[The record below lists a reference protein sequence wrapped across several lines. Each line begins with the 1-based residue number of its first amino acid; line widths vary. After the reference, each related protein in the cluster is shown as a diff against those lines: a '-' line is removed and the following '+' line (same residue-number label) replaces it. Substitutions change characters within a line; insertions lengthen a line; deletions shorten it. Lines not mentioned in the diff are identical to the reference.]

1 MDQANNDS
9 KKTHCFSQATVNAMW
24 AARLAPM
31 RVQAVHK
38 ASTFQE
44 EMVVAT
50 IADSKHQVNVEVQH
64 FTCRERLNVAHLN
77 SAAHALARRH
87 VVLRSLFCWNDHA
100 TKQHPGRILML
111 VLGTDYPEANIKL
124 VSEGPT
130 QDMNT
135 ENPPIDFHVL
145 GLSDAAEIRQWHGE
159 MPWRLTIDSLPGQK
173 NSRLSLCYHTAILDE
188 SSACRMLRY
197 LWDELQAPGSTVVS
211 DFIAAHKG
219 LAFRRSHDMQ
229 RRVQEK
235 LAGAPPLLT
244 VFGSTKPLYREGYGV
259 TIDKMAMLNPRADR
273 LLRARQA
280 LYMALCTLAR
290 TQEATFLE
298 LIPLRELL
306 PSNHREVLGPILVP
320 QIRWIQH
327 DSRTLLS
334 RIAESLSSGC
344 DIHHAFSP
352 GELCSFS
359 PNTAY
364 RPSVSLICH
373 IESCASTGVEAWTW
387 DGKDSWSDV
396 PLVIELIPCG
406 GDLYLV
412 RISYHRDLFTDNA
425 IAAFRHFFCASLEWQ
440 QHGHDTWK
448 DITLESAVH
457 DLLSSRPDA
466 AVHLENQKK
475 IQTNSEHVGESPGT
489 IMFSNTSPITTEK
502 CTGHTCSSLSNVR
515 AEGGACAH
523 HLLERSASRFPEK
536 IALQYEIS
544 DYLTYK
550 DLNDRC
556 DLVAVSLTCWIERIQ
571 RTSPGEDLIIPISFD
586 KGFELVIAM
595 FSVLKA
601 GAAFVHI
608 DASLPASR
616 IAGIIRKAGA
626 PFILYDG
633 KADTHKLNEVARR
646 EGRAI
651 VALNDLVR
659 MQNKRPLPSNR
670 KKQPASSLAYIQVTS
685 GTTGEPKC
693 IMIEHCNLVAFM
705 EADEPEFLGG
715 WTTSKLQ
722 LSNRTFDIAMADIF
736 GTLGRGGRLVFGPD
750 AELLSSLARW
760 LEMTSVTDLNTSPL
774 VADLLKDHVP
784 AYLSVLMVGG
794 EPFHPSL
801 IKGIPKECRLYN
813 NYGPS
818 ETTFVAT
825 TYTVSEEDENKSNV
839 PIGRSFGSCSV
850 HILAPEST
858 ERVKSGD
865 IGEICISGSQV
876 SRGYLGQPELTGKSF
891 VSDPSAKDEKCKL
904 YRTGDLG
911 RLLPDGRLEYTGR
924 KDKQVKLR
932 GQRVETLEIEMV
944 IRKHPR
950 VKACAVATG
959 DSSHGMA
966 LVAFIET
973 QPNHQNLFTDATA
986 EAGLWASLVDEIK
999 TVLSQSLP
1007 DYMIPARIV
1016 KLDDGLPRLPSNK
1029 LDQKA
1034 LSARA
1039 TEVLASEASQ
1049 AALEYVHPRDEVER
1063 HVCEAFSN
1071 VFSCQVGITN
1081 SFLDL
1086 GGHSVTAIRVASK
1099 IRKHLRTVITFRD
1112 VLECLTPETLS
1123 ARIRASAENIPQSLP
1138 TYRAPDSMT
1147 VEQSFAQ
1154 GRLWFLEQLHP
1165 NLSWY
1170 HMPLAF
1176 RLRGRLH
1183 LDALGS
1189 ALLALEERHETLRT
1203 TFEVK
1208 GDMNVQVVHPFT
1220 LKGIR
1225 ILDLT
1230 GDPGHERLYS
1240 VLRSEQT
1247 KAFNLTNEPGWRVAV
1262 VRVSSQEHVLSL
1274 VIHHIIA
1281 DGWSLGVVLRELAL
1295 FYSESLRGK
1304 DSSLILPPLP
1314 IQYRAYSLWQR
1325 QEEQLRQQQRH
1336 LAYWTQQLRGSHP
1349 AEFPC
1354 DKPRPA
1360 VPSGQAAVRGIKLG
1374 GVLYRDLGSLCKRYS
1389 TTPFVVLLAAFR
1401 AAHYRMTGA
1410 ADTTIGTPFTNRNR
1424 EEHEGIIGLF
1434 VNMQCM
1440 RVEIS
1445 ESDSFEVLVQRVK
1458 ETAAAAYEH
1467 NEVPFEMIV
1476 SELHPT
1482 RDSSRNPLIQTIFAF
1497 HPERVDKIS
1506 LEGIDSELISL
1517 THATRFDLE
1526 FHVCQCED
1534 GLEGDIVF
1542 STELFHGRTIEV
1554 LLSIFQD
1561 ILRVG
1566 LENSHT
1572 AIETIPLPS
1581 ATSALDDMN
1590 LLGIRRSEYPRTS
1603 SIVDVFREQ
1612 VAAHPGKTAVK
1623 DNQNQWSYARLDLES
1638 DKMAGWLRDLKMP
1651 KETVITVFANR
1662 SCETI
1667 AAFLG
1672 ILKANMAY
1680 LPLDIKFPAA
1690 RIESILSFIEGNRVV
1705 LVGSGCELPIT
1716 HLDRVDVVPMA
1727 RLSSGIGQSPAY
1739 VDNTMPTA
1747 KSLAYVMFTSGST
1760 GQPKGVMIE
1769 HRAVVSRV
1777 KGCDMLKE
1785 EVAAKPFAH
1794 ISSIA
1799 FDAAVWEIYTPL
1811 LNGGT
1816 VICIDSMT
1824 ITDFEAFSNI
1834 FHAEGIEIALI
1845 TPALLKQLLT
1855 EPSASISELHT
1866 LVVGGDR
1873 ADPQDMIKARKLVQ
1887 YDVVNAYG
1895 PTENTVISTFY
1906 RLPESGGYHNGV
1918 PIGQAVT
1925 NSKAYV
1931 VDRQLCLVPPGV
1943 IGELVVVG
1951 DGLARGY
1958 TDTRRDVNRFLNIDI
1973 RGQVLR
1979 AYRTGDRVRRR
1990 PVDGQL
1996 EYIGRLDG
2004 QVKIRGF
2011 RVETEEIEHVLHSSG
2026 LVGSAAVLFQQP
2038 DNQEGRLVA
2047 FVTLLKGGYKHLPM
2061 DEVARGIEEQE
2072 SEQAWKQIF
2081 SEVTYDS
2088 QIDPREAEE
2097 MGEWLDDTITT
2108 LLNGAPPG
2116 NVVEIGTGSGMIL
2129 FNIAND
2135 LQTYVGLEP
2144 VQSIVEFV
2152 KTIMDKTNPTLASKV
2167 QLHVGSASDLDKIS
2181 PNISRPDLVVVNSV
2195 AQYFPSAEYLSRLI
2209 LDLLRKHQ
2217 AKTLFFGD
2225 IRSYALYAQFQVTKA
2240 LHGEGE
2246 ISLEYICQ
2254 SMADTVENET
2264 ELLIDPAFFTS
2275 LAAEFTDLIHHVE
2288 ILPKRMRATNELS
2301 CYRYSAIIH
2310 AVRQDYLPIIHTVDA
2325 DQWID
2330 YSTQGLSRNGLL
2342 DLLKEGSESAVVAIA
2357 NIPHSKTI
2365 FERLVVEAFSS
2376 QTTMTDIGWLPS
2388 IRQNAAEVDGLS
2400 AKDLVDLGTLAGF
2413 HVELSWARQFS
2424 QHGGLDAIFHRIKSQ
2439 NGRQRT
2445 IFQFCT
2451 DHEGRS
2457 IEEFS
2462 NRPMQVQPTR
2472 QIIRELQQFL
2482 KIRVPWYMVPA
2493 LISVLEDMPTNHSGK
2508 IDRQALSQIAAT
2520 MAPRQAPADMTFVHP
2535 RTKFE
2540 VIVCEAFGHVLGC
2553 EMGVTENFFDLGG
2566 HSLMATR
2573 AISKIVE
2580 RTQCA
2585 ITVRD
2590 LFDYPTPGALAS
2602 RISTICDESSGEEA
2616 ESDEIQGI
2624 NEFAGYE
2631 PVVHDEWNQAVEAAG
2646 ICAADVVHMFP
2657 CSPFQEGVLAADLVL
2672 RDSPAY
2678 LATMKL
2684 RFDGRL
2690 DVDMLQSAWHSV
2702 VAREEMLRTAFM
2714 PSTQDLSLSGMCS
2727 GAFLQAVLRY
2737 DSNEVERVST
2747 LRQQEYN
2754 PLPDLG
2760 IGHIPVSLAL
2770 RQNDVTGLMQPEL
2783 TMHHALYDE
2792 AYLSYILEG
2801 LSRDYHH
2808 AQSHS
2813 PTNDDRSSHMPFIT
2827 FIRTLQ
2833 QKDRSVG
2840 STFWKKYLD
2849 GAPACTWP
2857 ITCGLRGPMDGV
2869 RIPHEVRAEWS
2880 GDAEALSRIYSTT
2893 PAGLVRAALA
2903 LSIAVHSDSD
2913 DVIFGEVS
2921 SGRAHSEFV
2930 KGPCIATHPVRI
2942 PLAVNSKQHSSDGP
2956 RKGVSVEE
2964 LLTRTRDAYLDT
2976 MPYQHFGLESIRR
2989 LTENP
2994 DLLPFQVL
3002 FVFQA
3007 QVTNA
3012 KNHIFPWSRFSIADG
3027 ELKRTDFPLVL
3038 EVFCREL
3045 TGHLQMRCVFDPAAI
3060 LPADADWVLQHI
3072 IDSID
3077 LMQKRYMQ
3085 HQEEQPPEAK
3095 LVIKERER
3103 TIIEQLLGHQD
3114 GESSEGGGALSTVIQ
3129 LFHKCAVEMPEKI
3142 ALQVQRS
3149 DFVTFGQLDDLSNH
3163 IAVGLEKILNS
3174 QTSATAKQRYVP
3186 IFFEKSYH
3194 MVGAILGIL
3203 KAGAAVV
3210 PMDIE
3215 HPMQRLE
3222 TICVTSAA
3230 TVFLWDGIIGGEK
3243 LQRLAKSTGATAL
3256 TVDDLLQNTSQT
3268 YKHKVLPLD
3277 SLAYVLF
3284 TSGSTGIPK
3293 GVMIDHR
3300 NLASFL
3306 SSNRGSTDCSWTS
3319 NRLALLAP
3327 TFDAAM
3333 GDLFATLCKGGRLL
3347 LGKQQD
3353 ILSGLSHC
3361 LKDLSVTH
3369 LSLTPTLGTLI
3380 LNDLDNEGFS
3390 FLRSLVFGGEP
3401 FPLSTLSRVPRTIN
3415 VWNGYGPTEATIEIA
3430 ACEVQ
3435 GPVVDVCGGR
3445 SFVPIGEPGQ
3455 NRHIRVLYPGTTEEV
3470 PLGSVGEVCISGQ
3483 QVAQG
3488 YLGEADLTAAYFIP
3502 NPFSPTGQ
3510 GRMYRTGDR
3519 ARLHGDGYLEYLG
3532 RMDGQIKV
3540 RGIRIDTDEICS
3552 VAQEHPQII
3561 ACAVTKL
3568 ESNGT
3573 ETLTAFVEA
3582 VHPVQPGNVIC
3593 ESIIKEHLAQSLP
3606 TYMVPAFI
3614 WVQTTPL
3621 PRTTSGKLDRI
3632 AITKMAADR
3641 HNENLEDRSRHS
3653 HTPVRAAP
3661 GSLEDKIASLWAK
3674 VLGINE
3680 DSVDITATFHKM
3692 GGDSIR
3698 AIALLAILR
3707 RQELHLDL
3715 IDVSQTST
3723 VQSQAARVRQGSA
3736 AKNNASYLHFHMRQ
3750 GSMATIVL
3758 VHPFLA
3764 QCMVFEPLLPLLD
3777 GSIDVLLVDD
3787 PFMGTANYPETLS
3800 QWANHCL
3807 TDMKEHIQTDH
3818 PVIFGGYS
3826 FGGFIAFEMAHK
3838 WDQLYGAHSSS
3849 VVLLDPGTYE
3859 VDNRVWKGESEK
3871 ESLIMSSLGR
3881 SEVSPQD
3888 ILPLRKCFDGYVR
3901 ALEHSKSPPVYEGK
3915 CLHVALPDRLQDGVV
3930 DWWKAHCTNITLGVV
3945 DCDNHYALMKDAG
3958 CVAGISQFINE
3969 HCNAVIEENRAVS
3982 SASSESRM
3990 YGGSSRTDVSM
4001 EDGDVK
4007 EQTSHYPRLIAHI
4020 RNSYRKGHP
4029 INTQLHKNGPIP
4041 LDPQPGTKLRVIGA
4055 GLWRTGTASF
4065 SAALAILL
4073 NGPVHHGG
4081 TQTNIGPPDE
4091 ITTWMKVMRLI
4102 LNDNAPDRQQAL
4114 TLIDRQLEG
4123 YAAVTDAPGTQLV
4136 PELMEVYPTP
4146 RSSAP
4151 FATR

>member
-24 AARLAPM
+24 AARLSPM
-31 RVQAVHK
+31 SVQAVHQ
-38 ASTFQE
+38 ASAFQE

-50 IADSKHQVNVEVQH
+50 IGDSKHQVNVEAQH

-77 SAAHALARRH
+77 NAAHALARRH

-100 TKQHPGRILML
+100 TKQHPARILML
-111 VLGTDYPEANIKL
+111 VLGADYPVANIKL
-124 VSEGPT
+124 VSEGST
-130 QDMNT
+130 QDTNT
-135 ENPPIDFHVL
+135 EDSPIDFHVL
-145 GLSDAAEIRQWHGE
+145 GLSDASGIRQWHGE
-159 MPWRLTIDSLPGQK
+159 MPWRLTINSLPDQK
-173 NSRLSLCYHTAILDE
+173 GSRLSLCYHTAILDE

-229 RRVQEK
+229 RRVRERF
-235 LAGAPPLLT
+235 AGAPPLLA
-244 VFGSTKPLYREGYGV
+244 VFGSTKPLDREGYGV
-259 TIDKMAMLNPRADR
+259 TIDKVAMPYARADC
-273 LLRARQA
+273 LSRAREA
-280 LYMALCTLAR
+280 LYMALCTLDG

-298 LIPLRELL
+298 LTSHRGAL

-320 QIRWIQH
+320 QIRWTQH
-327 DSRTLLS
+327 DSHTPLPQ
-334 RIAESLSSGC
+334 IAESLASGC
-344 DIHHAFSP
+344 DINHAFSP
-352 GELCSFS
+352 GELCSFFS
-359 PNTAY
+359 NAAC

-373 IESCASTGVEAWTW
+373 IDSCASTGVEAWTW
-387 DGKDSWSDV
+387 EGKDSWSDV

-406 GDLYLV
+406 GDSYLI
-412 RISYHRDLFTDNA
+412 RNCYHRDLFTDNA
-425 IAAFRHFFCASLEWQ
+425 IAAFRQFFCASLEWQ
-440 QHGHDTWK
+440 QHEHDTRK
-448 DITLESAVH
+448 DITLEFVVH
-457 DLLSSRPDA
+457 SILSSCPDA

-475 IQTNSEHVGESPGT
+475 IQTNNKHVGESPET
-489 IMFSNTSPITTEK
+489 IMLSTTSHITIEK
-502 CTGHTCSSLSNVR
+502 CTGHTYSSPSNMR
-515 AEGGACAH
+515 AEGNACAH
-523 HLLERSASRFPEK
+523 DLLERSARRFPEK
-536 IALQYEIS
+536 IALQYEVS

-550 DLNDRC
+550 DLNNRC
-556 DLVAVSLTCWIERIQ
+556 DQVAESLTCWIERAQ
-571 RTSPGEDLIIPISFD
+571 QASPGAEIIIPISFE
-586 KGFELVIAM
+586 KGFDLVIAM

-601 GAAFVHI
+601 GGAFVHI
-608 DASLPASR
+608 DASLPADR
-616 IAGIIRKAGA
+616 IAGIVRKAGV

-633 KADTHKLNEVARR
+633 KADTHRLTEVARR
-646 EGRAI
+646 EGKAI
-651 VALNDLVR
+651 VALNDLSK
-659 MQNKRPLPSNR
+659 MQDKHTLPFIRSE
-670 KKQPASSLAYIQVTS
+670 QLGSSLAYIQVTS

-693 IMIEHCNLVAFM
+693 IMIEHRNLVAFM
-705 EADEPEFLGG
+705 EADEPDFLGA
-715 WTTSKLQ
+715 WTTNKLQ

-750 AELLSSLARW
+750 AAILSSLEEW

-774 VADLLKDHVP
+774 VADLLKNHVP
-784 AYLSVLMVGG
+784 AFLSVLMVGG

-801 IKGIPKECRLYN
+801 IEGIPKECRLYN

-825 TYTVSEEDENKSNV
+825 TYTVSEEDKDKSNV
-839 PIGRSFGSCSV
+839 PIGRSFGSCGI
-850 HILAPEST
+850 HILAPEGT

-865 IGEICISGSQV
+865 IGELCISGFQV

-891 VSDPSAKDEKCKL
+891 VSDPSAKDDKCKL

-911 RLLPDGRLEYTGR
+911 RFLPDGKLEYIGR

-932 GQRVETLEIEMV
+932 GQRVETLEIEME

-959 DSSHGMA
+959 NSSHGMA

-973 QPNHQNLFTDATA
+973 QPNHQDSFTDATA
-986 EAGLWASLVDEIK
+986 EDRLWASLVDEIK
-999 TVLSQSLP
+999 TVLSQTLP
-1007 DYMIPARIV
+1007 DYMTPTRIV

-1034 LSARA
+1034 LSSRA
-1039 TEVLASEASQ
+1039 TEVLASQASQ
-1049 AALEYVHPRDEVER
+1049 AALEYVHPRDELER
-1063 HVCEAFSN
+1063 HICEAFSN

-1081 SFLDL
+1081 NFLDL
-1086 GGHSVTAIRVASK
+1086 GGHSVTAIRLASK
-1099 IRKHLRTVITFRD
+1099 VRKHLRTNITFRD

-1123 ARIRASAENIPQSLP
+1123 AHIRASAENIQQSPP
-1138 TYRAPDSMT
+1138 TYRPPDSMV

-1165 NLSWY
+1165 NLIWY

-1183 LDALGS
+1183 LDALEA
-1189 ALLALEERHETLRT
+1189 ALLALEQRHETLRT
-1203 TFEVK
+1203 TFRGR
-1208 GDMNVQVVHPFT
+1208 GDMDVQVVQPFSP
-1220 LKGIR
+1220 KAIR

-1230 GDPGHERLYS
+1230 WDPSDETLYS

-1247 KAFNLTNEPGWRVAV
+1247 KPFSLTEEPGWRVAV
-1262 VRVSSQEHVLSL
+1262 VRLSSQEHVLSL

-1304 DSSLILPPLP
+1304 DPSLRLPPLHFH
-1314 IQYRAYSLWQR
+1314 YRGYSLWQR

-1354 DKPRPA
+1354 DKPRPD
-1360 VPSGQAAVRGIKLG
+1360 VPSGQAAVRGIKIG
-1374 GVLYRDLGSLCKRYS
+1374 GALYIGLERFCKRHS
-1389 TTPFVVLLAAFR
+1389 ITPFIVLLAAFR

-1410 ADTTIGTPFTNRNR
+1410 ADATIGTPITNRNR
-1424 EEHEGIIGLF
+1424 EEHEDIIGLF

-1458 ETAAAAYEH
+1458 ETAAAAFEH

-1476 SELHPT
+1476 FELHPT
-1482 RDSSRNPLIQTIFAF
+1482 RDSSRNPLIETIFAF

-1534 GLEGDIVF
+1534 SLEGDIIF
-1542 STELFHGRTIEV
+1542 STELFHGRTIEI
-1554 LLSIFQD
+1554 LLSTFQD
-1561 ILRVG
+1561 ILRAG

-1572 AIETIPLPS
+1572 VIETIPLPS
-1581 ATSALDDMN
+1581 ATSALDDMD

-1612 VAAHPGKTAVK
+1612 VAAHPDRTAVK
-1623 DNQNQWSYARLDLES
+1623 DNQYQWSYTRLDLES
-1638 DKMAGWLRDLKMP
+1638 DKMAGWLRALELP

-1680 LPLDIKFPAA
+1680 LPLDIKFPTG
-1690 RIESILSFIEGNRVV
+1690 RIESILSFIEGNRFI
-1705 LVGSGCELPIT
+1705 LVGSGCDFPIT

-1727 RLSSGIGQSPAY
+1727 RLSSGSGQNPAY
-1739 VDNTMPTA
+1739 IDDIMPTP

-1777 KGCDMLKE
+1777 KGFSLLKE

-1794 ISSIA
+1794 VSSIS

-1824 ITDFEAFSNI
+1824 ITNFEALSNV
-1834 FHAEGIEIALI
+1834 FHAEGIRVALI

-1855 EPSASISELHT
+1855 ESSASISELHT

-1873 ADPQDMIKARKLVQ
+1873 ADPKDMIKARKLVQ
-1887 YDVVNAYG
+1887 CDVINAYG
-1895 PTENTVISTFY
+1895 PTENTIISTFY
-1906 RLPESGGYHNGV
+1906 RLPEGNVYHNGV
-1918 PIGQAVT
+1918 PIGQAGP
-1925 NSKAYV
+1925 NLGAYV
-1931 VDRQLCLVPPGV
+1931 VDQQLCLVPPGV

-1958 TDTRRDVNRFLNIDI
+1958 TDTRRDVNRFVNIDI

-2011 RVETEEIEHVLHSSG
+2011 RVETEEIEHVLRSSG
-2026 LVGSAAVLFQQP
+2026 LVGNAAVLFQQP
-2038 DNQEGRLVA
+2038 DNRDGRLVA
-2047 FVTLLKGGYKHLPM
+2047 FVTLLKKADKQVPM
-2061 DEVARGIEEQE
+2061 DEVARGREEQE
-2072 SEQAWKQIF
+2072 SEQAWTQIF

-2088 QIDPREAEE
+2088 QIDPREAGRDFSGWKSMYDGTDIDKGE
-2097 MGEWLDDTITT
+2097 MEEWLDDTITT

-2116 NVVEIGTGSGMIL
+2116 NVVEIGTGSGMIF

-2152 KTIMDKTNPTLASKV
+2152 KTMMGKVNPTLASKV
-2167 QLHVGSASDLDKIS
+2167 QLHIGSASDLDKIS
-2181 PNISRPDLVVVNSV
+2181 SDISSPDIVVVNSV
-2195 AQYFPSAEYLSRLI
+2195 AQYFPSAGYLSKLI

-2240 LHGEGE
+2240 LHGEE
-2246 ISLEYICQ
+2246 KISPEYIRQ

-2275 LAAEFTDLIHHVE
+2275 LATEFPDLVHHVE

-2310 AVRQDYLPIIHTVDA
+2310 AVRPDYLPIIHAVDA

-2330 YSTQGLSRNGLL
+2330 YSAQGLSRNGLL
-2342 DLLKEGSESAVVAIA
+2342 DLLRECSESAVVAIA

-2365 FERLVVEAFSS
+2365 FERLVVEAISNR
-2376 QTTMTDIGWLPS
+2376 TTMTDTGWLPS
-2388 IRQNAAEVDGLS
+2388 IRRNADEVHGLS
-2400 AKDLVDLGTLAGF
+2400 AMDLVDLGTLAGL

-2439 NGRQRT
+2439 DGRKRT
-2445 IFQFCT
+2445 MFRFCT

-2457 IEEFS
+2457 TEDFS
-2462 NRPMQVQPTR
+2462 NRPMQGQPTR
-2472 QIIRELQQFL
+2472 HIIRDLQQFL
-2482 KIRVPWYMVPA
+2482 KTHVPWYMVPA
-2493 LISVLEDMPTNHSGK
+2493 VIKALEDMPTNHSGK

-2520 MAPRQAPADMTFVHP
+2520 MAPRQALADMTFVRP
-2535 RTKFE
+2535 KTKFE

-2573 AISKIVE
+2573 AISRIVE
-2580 RTQCA
+2580 RAQCA

-2590 LFDYPTPGALAS
+2590 LFDCPTPGALAN
-2602 RISTICDESSGEEA
+2602 RISTICDERGKAEA
-2616 ESDEIQGI
+2616 ESDRIQGI
-2624 NEFAGYE
+2624 DEFADNE
-2631 PVVHDEWNQAVEAAG
+2631 PVAHDEWNQAVEAVG
-2646 ICAADVVHMFP
+2646 ICAADVVHIIP
-2657 CSPFQEGVLAADLVL
+2657 CSPFQEGVLTADLVL

-2684 RFDGRL
+2684 KFDGHL
-2690 DVDMLQSAWHSV
+2690 DVDTLQSAWYST

-2754 PLPDLG
+2754 QPPDLG
-2760 IGHIPVSLAL
+2760 MGHIPVSLAL
-2770 RQNDVTGLMQPEL
+2770 WQDDVTGFMQLEL

-2792 AYLSYILEG
+2792 ASLSYILDG
-2801 LSRDYHH
+2801 LSRDYHY
-2808 AQSHS
+2808 AQSHG
-2813 PTNDDRSSHMPFIT
+2813 PRNEDQSSHIPFIT

-2833 QKDRSVG
+2833 LKDRSVG
-2840 STFWKKYLD
+2840 SSFWKKYLD

-2857 ITCGLRGPMDGV
+2857 TPCGLRGPMDGV
-2869 RIPHEVRAEWS
+2869 QIPHEVRAEWN
-2880 GDAEALSRIYSTT
+2880 GDAEALARIYSTT

-2903 LSIAVHSDSD
+2903 LSIAIHSDSD

-2942 PLAVNSKQHSSDGP
+2942 PLAVNSKQHSSDG
-2956 RKGVSVEE
+2956 RRGKVSIEE

-2976 MPYQHFGLESIRR
+2976 MPFQHLGLESIRR

-3007 QVTNA
+3007 QVTSA
-3012 KNHIFPWSRFSIADG
+3012 KNHRFPWSRFSIADG
-3027 ELKRTDFPLVL
+3027 ELKRTEFPMVL
-3038 EVFCREL
+3038 EVFCQEL
-3045 TGHLQMRCVFDPAAI
+3045 TGHLHMRCVFDPAAI

-3077 LMQKRYMQ
+3077 LMQTRSMQ
-3085 HQEEQPPEAK
+3085 HEEDQCPEAK
-3095 LVIKERER
+3095 LVVKKREI
-3103 TIIEQLLGHQD
+3103 TVIEQLLGHQE
-3114 GESSEGGGALSTVIQ
+3114 GESSEGGSALSTVIE
-3129 LFHKCAVEMPEKI
+3129 LFRKCAMVMPDKI

-3149 DFVTFGQLDDLSNH
+3149 EFVTFRQLDDLSNQ
-3163 IAVGLEKILNS
+3163 IAFGLEKILNY
-3174 QTSATAKQRYVP
+3174 QTSATTKQRYVP

-3222 TICVTSAA
+3222 TICVASAA
-3230 TVFLWDGIIGGEK
+3230 TVFLWDGINSGEK
-3243 LQRLAKSTGATAL
+3243 Y
-3256 TVDDLLQNTSQT
+3256 TSQT
-3268 YKHKVLPLD
+3268 YKHKILPLD

-3284 TSGSTGIPK
+3284 TSGTTGIPK
-3293 GVMIDHR
+3293 GVMINHR

-3347 LGKQQD
+3347 LGKQQA

-3361 LKDLSVTH
+3361 LEDLSVTH

-3380 LNDLDNEGFS
+3380 LNDLDNEGLS

-3430 ACEVQ
+3430 ACKVQ
-3435 GPVVDVCGGR
+3435 GPDVDVCGSR

-3455 NRHIRVLYPGTTEEV
+3455 NRHIRVLYPETTEQV
-3470 PLGSVGEVCISGQ
+3470 PLGSVGELCISGL

-3488 YLGEADLTAAYFIP
+3488 YLGQADLTAKHFTP
-3502 NPFSPTGQ
+3502 DPFSPTGRR
-3510 GRMYRTGDR
+3510 RMYRTGDR

-3540 RGIRIDTDEICS
+3540 RGFRIDTEEVCS
-3552 VAQEHPQII
+3552 VAQKHPQII

-3568 ESNGT
+3568 QSSGT
-3573 ETLTAFVEA
+3573 ETLTALVEV
-3582 VHPVQPGNVIC
+3582 VHPLQPGDVIC
-3593 ESIIKEHLAQSLP
+3593 EATVKEHLAQYLP
-3606 TYMVPAFI
+3606 SYMVPAFN

-3632 AITKMAADR
+3632 AITKMAEDR
-3641 HNENLEDRSRHS
+3641 HKESLKDGSRHS

-3680 DSVDITATFHKM
+3680 DSVDTTAAFHNM

-3736 AKNNASYLHFHMRQ
+3736 VKNNANYLHFHMRQ
-3750 GSMATIVL
+3750 GSLATIVL

-3764 QCMVFEPLLPLLD
+3764 QSMVFEPLLPLLD
-3777 GSIDVLLVDD
+3777 GTIDVLLVDD
-3787 PFMGTANYPETLS
+3787 PFMGASRYPETLS
-3800 QWANHCL
+3800 QWANRYL
-3807 TDMKEHIQTDH
+3807 SDMEEHIQTAH

-3838 WDQLYGAHSSS
+3838 WDQVYGAHFSS

-3859 VDNRVWKGESEK
+3859 VDNRVWKGGSEK
-3871 ESLIMSSLGR
+3871 DNLIMSSLGR
-3881 SEVSPQD
+3881 SEIRPRD
-3888 ILPLRKCFDGYVR
+3888 NLPLQKCFDGYVR
-3901 ALEHSKSPPVYEGK
+3901 ALEQSESPPVYEGK

-3958 CVAGISQFINE
+3958 CVAGISRFINE
-3969 HCNAVIEENRAVS
+3969 HCNAVIEENRAVN

-3990 YGGSSRTDVSM
+3990 YGGSSRTDVST

-4007 EQTSHYPRLIAHI
+4007 E
-4020 RNSYRKGHP
+4020 
-4029 INTQLHKNGPIP
+4029 
-4041 LDPQPGTKLRVIGA
+4041 
-4055 GLWRTGTASF
+4055 
-4065 SAALAILL
+4065 
-4073 NGPVHHGG
+4073 
-4081 TQTNIGPPDE
+4081 E
-4091 ITTWMKVMRLI
+4091 
-4102 LNDNAPDRQQAL
+4102 
-4114 TLIDRQLEG
+4114 
-4123 YAAVTDAPGTQLV
+4123 
-4136 PELMEVYPTP
+4136 
-4146 RSSAP
+4146 
-4151 FATR
+4151 TR

>member
-1 MDQANNDS
+1 MS
-9 KKTHCFSQATVNAMW
+9 
-24 AARLAPM
+24 
-31 RVQAVHK
+31 VQAVHQ
-38 ASTFQE
+38 ASAFQE

-50 IADSKHQVNVEVQH
+50 IADSKHQVNVEAQH

-77 SAAHALARRH
+77 NAAHALARRH

-100 TKQHPGRILML
+100 TKQHPARILML
-111 VLGTDYPEANIKL
+111 VLGTDYPVANIKL

-130 QDMNT
+130 QDTNT
-135 ENPPIDFHVL
+135 EDSPIEFHVL
-145 GLSDAAEIRQWHGE
+145 GLSGASEICQWHGE
-159 MPWRLTIDSLPGQK
+159 MPWRLTINSLPDQK
-173 NSRLSLCYHTAILDE
+173 CSRLSLCYHTAILDE

-219 LAFRRSHDMQ
+219 QAFRRSHDMQ
-229 RRVQEK
+229 RRVRERF
-235 LAGAPPLLT
+235 AGAPPLLA
-244 VFGSTKPLYREGYGV
+244 VLGSTQPLDREGYGV
-259 TIDKMAMLNPRADR
+259 TIDKVAMPYARADC

-280 LYMALCTLAR
+280 LYMALCTLDG

-298 LIPLRELL
+298 LTPHRGAL

-320 QIRWIQH
+320 QIRWTQH
-327 DSRTLLS
+327 DRNTSLP
-334 RIAESLSSGC
+334 RIAESLASEC
-344 DIHHAFSP
+344 DINHAFSP
-352 GELCSFS
+352 GELCSFIS
-359 PNTAY
+359 NVAY

-387 DGKDSWSDV
+387 EGKDSWSDV
-396 PLVIELIPCG
+396 PLVVELIPCG
-406 GDLYLV
+406 GEFYLV
-412 RISYHRDLFTDNA
+412 RIRYHRDLFKDNP
-425 IAAFRHFFCASLEWQ
+425 IAAFRQFFCASLEWQ
-440 QHGHDTWK
+440 KCEHDTWK
-448 DITLESAVH
+448 DITLEFAVH
-457 DLLSSRPDA
+457 HILSSCPDA
-466 AVHLENQKK
+466 AVQLENQKK
-475 IQTNSEHVGESPGT
+475 IQTNNEHAGESPQTTMLSSTLHTT
-489 IMFSNTSPITTEK
+489 IEK
-502 CTGHTCSSLSNVR
+502 CTGNTYSSLSNAR

-523 HLLERSASRFPEK
+523 HLLERSARRFPEK

-544 DYLTYK
+544 NYLTYK

-556 DLVAVSLTCWIERIQ
+556 DQFAKSLSCWIERTKQ
-571 RTSPGEDLIIPISFD
+571 TCPGEEIIIPLSFD
-586 KGFELVIAM
+586 KGFEVVIAM

-633 KADTHKLNEVARR
+633 KADTPKLNEVARR
-646 EGRAI
+646 EGMEI
-651 VALNDLVR
+651 VALNNLAR
-659 MQNKRPLPSNR
+659 MQDKRPLPFTR
-670 KKQPASSLAYIQVTS
+670 KEQPASSLAYIQVTS

-693 IMIEHCNLVAFM
+693 IMIEHRNLVAFM
-705 EADEPEFLGG
+705 EADEPEFLGS
-715 WTTSKLQ
+715 WMTNKLQ

-750 AELLSSLARW
+750 AEILSTLATW

-774 VADLLKDHVP
+774 IADVLKDHVP
-784 AYLSVLMVGG
+784 AYLSILMVGG

-801 IKGIPKECRLYN
+801 IEGIPKQCRLYN

-839 PIGRSFGSCSV
+839 PIGRSFGSCNI

-865 IGEICISGSQV
+865 VGEICISGSQV

-891 VSDPSAKDEKCKL
+891 VSDPSAKDENCKL

-911 RLLPDGRLEYTGR
+911 RFLPDGRLEYTGR
-924 KDKQVKLR
+924 KDTQVKLR
-932 GQRVETLEIEMV
+932 GQRVETLEIEME

-950 VKACAVATG
+950 VKACAVTTG

-973 QPNHQNLFTDATA
+973 QPNHQDSFTDATA
-986 EAGLWASLVDEIK
+986 EERLWASLVDEIK

-1029 LDQKA
+1029 LDHKA
-1034 LSARA
+1034 LSSRA
-1039 TEVLASEASQ
+1039 TEALASQASQ
-1049 AALEYVHPRDEVER
+1049 AALEYVRPRDEVER

-1086 GGHSVTAIRVASK
+1086 GGHSVTAIRAASK

-1138 TYRAPDSMT
+1138 TYLAPDSMT

-1176 RLRGRLH
+1176 RLRGKLH
-1183 LDALGS
+1183 LDALES

-1208 GDMNVQVVHPFT
+1208 GDMNVQVVHPFS

-1230 GDPGHERLYS
+1230 GDPSHERLYS
-1240 VLRSEQT
+1240 VLHSEQT
-1247 KAFNLTNEPGWRVAV
+1247 KPFNLTDEPGWRVAV

-1304 DSSLILPPLP
+1304 NPSLRLPPLP
-1314 IQYRAYSLWQR
+1314 IHYRGYSLWQR
-1325 QEEQLRQQQRH
+1325 QEGQIRQQQRH

-1360 VPSGQAAVRGIKLG
+1360 VPSGQAAVRGIKIG
-1374 GVLYRDLGSLCKRYS
+1374 GALYRVLERLCKRHS
-1389 TTPFVVLLAAFR
+1389 ITPFVFLLAAFR

-1410 ADTTIGTPFTNRNR
+1410 ADATIGTPITNRNR
-1424 EEHEGIIGLF
+1424 EEHEDIIGLF

-1445 ESDSFEVLVQRVK
+1445 ESDSFGVLVQRVK
-1458 ETAAAAYEH
+1458 ETAAAAFEH

-1482 RDSSRNPLIQTIFAF
+1482 RDTSRNPLIQTIFAF
-1497 HPERVDKIS
+1497 HPERVDKIR

-1534 GLEGDIVF
+1534 GLEGDIIF
-1542 STELFHGRTIEV
+1542 STELFHGRTIDK

-1566 LENSHT
+1566 LEDLHT

-1581 ATSALDDMN
+1581 ATSALEDMD
-1590 LLGIRRSEYPRTS
+1590 LLGIRRSEYPRSS

-1612 VAAHPGKTAVK
+1612 VAAHPHRTAVK
-1623 DNQNQWSYARLDLES
+1623 DNQYQWSYTRLDLES
-1638 DKMAGWLRDLKMP
+1638 DKMAGWLRDLKLP

-1690 RIESILSFIEGNRVV
+1690 RIEAILSFIEGKRVV
-1705 LVGSGCELPIT
+1705 LVGSGCEFPIT

-1739 VDNTMPTA
+1739 FDNIMPTP

-1777 KGCDMLKE
+1777 KGCDLLKE
-1785 EVAAKPFAH
+1785 DVTAKPFAH

-1816 VICIDSMT
+1816 VICIDSVT
-1824 ITDFEAFSNI
+1824 ITDFEAFSNVL
-1834 FHAEGIEIALI
+1834 HAECIKVALV

-1855 EPSASISELHT
+1855 DSSALISKLHT

-1873 ADPQDMIKARKLVQ
+1873 ADPQNMIKARKHVQ
-1887 YDVVNAYG
+1887 CDVINAYG

-1906 RLPESGGYHNGV
+1906 RIAEGDGYHNGV
-1918 PIGQAVT
+1918 PIGQAGP
-1925 NSKAYV
+1925 NSGAYV
-1931 VDRQLCLVPPGV
+1931 VDQQLCPVPPGV

-1958 TDTRRDVNRFLNIDI
+1958 TDTRRDVNRFVNINI

-2011 RVETEEIEHVLHSSG
+2011 RVETEEIEHVLRGSG
-2026 LVGSAAVLFQQP
+2026 LVESAAVLFQQP
-2038 DNQEGRLVA
+2038 DDQEGRLVA
-2047 FVTLLKGGYKHLPM
+2047 FVTLLKGSDKQVPM
-2061 DEVARGIEEQE
+2061 DEVARGREEQK

-2081 SEVTYDS
+2081 NEITYDS
-2088 QIDPREAEE
+2088 QIDPREAGRDFSGWKSMYDGTDIDKEE

-2116 NVVEIGTGSGMIL
+2116 NVLEIGTGSGMIL

-2152 KTIMDKTNPTLASKV
+2152 KTMMDKVNPTLASKV
-2167 QLHVGSASDLDKIS
+2167 QLYVGSASDLDKIS
-2181 PNISRPDLVVVNSV
+2181 SNILSPDLVVVNSV

-2209 LDLLRKHQ
+2209 LDLLRRHQ

-2240 LHGEGE
+2240 LHREGK
-2246 ISLEYICQ
+2246 ISPEYIRQ

-2275 LAAEFTDLIHHVE
+2275 LAAEFPDLVHHVE

-2310 AVRQDYLPIIHTVDA
+2310 AVRQVYLPIIHTVDA

-2330 YSTQGLSRNGLL
+2330 YSAQGLSRNGLL

-2365 FERLVVEAFSS
+2365 FERLVAEAFSS
-2376 QTTMTDIGWLPS
+2376 RTTMTDIGWLPS
-2388 IRQNAAEVDGLS
+2388 IRQNADEVDGLS
-2400 AKDLVDLGTLAGF
+2400 AMDLVDLGTLAGF

-2439 NGRQRT
+2439 DGRQRT
-2445 IFQFCT
+2445 MFQFRS

-2457 IEEFS
+2457 TEDFS
-2462 NRPMQVQPTR
+2462 NQPMQGQPTR
-2472 QIIRELQQFL
+2472 HIIRELQQFL

-2493 LISVLEDMPTNHSGK
+2493 VIRVLGDMPNNHSGK

-2520 MAPRQAPADMTFVHP
+2520 MAPRQAPVDMTFVRP

-2590 LFDYPTPGALAS
+2590 MFDCPTPGALANKM
-2602 RISTICDESSGEEA
+2602 STICDERSKAEA
-2616 ESDEIQGI
+2616 EGDRIQGI
-2624 NEFAGYE
+2624 DESADYE
-2631 PVVHDEWNQAVEAAG
+2631 PVVHDEWNQAVEAVG
-2646 ICAADVVHMFP
+2646 ICAADVVHIMP
-2657 CSPFQEGVLAADLVL
+2657 CSPFQEGVLTADLVL
-2672 RDSPAY
+2672 GDSPAY

-2684 RFDGRL
+2684 KFDGHL
-2690 DVDMLQSAWHSV
+2690 DEDTLQSAWYLT

-2714 PSTQDLSLSGMCS
+2714 PSTQHLSLSGMCS

-2737 DSNEVERVST
+2737 DSNEVERVSR

-2754 PLPDLG
+2754 QPPDLG
-2760 IGHIPVSLAL
+2760 MGHIPVSLAL
-2770 RQNDVTGLMQPEL
+2770 RQDDVTGFRQVEL

-2813 PTNDDRSSHMPFIT
+2813 PRNDDNSSHMPFIT
-2827 FIRTLQ
+2827 FIHTLQ

-2840 STFWKKYLD
+2840 SSFWKKYLN

-2857 ITCGLRGPMDGV
+2857 IPCGLRGPMDGV
-2869 RIPHEVRAEWS
+2869 RIPHEVHAEWN
-2880 GDAEALSRIYSTT
+2880 GDAVALSRIYNTT
-2893 PAGLVRAALA
+2893 AAGLVRAALA

-2913 DVIFGEVS
+2913 EAIFGEVS

-2942 PLAVNSKQHSSDGP
+2942 PLAVNPKKHSSDGP
-2956 RKGVSVEE
+2956 RGRISIEE
-2964 LLTRTRDAYLDT
+2964 LVTRTRDAYLNT
-2976 MPYQHFGLESIRR
+2976 MPYQHLGIDSIRR

-3012 KNHIFPWSRFSIADG
+3012 KNHRFPWSRFSIADG
-3027 ELKRTDFPLVL
+3027 ELKRTDFPMVL
-3038 EVFCREL
+3038 EVFCQEL
-3045 TGHLQMRCVFDPAAI
+3045 TGHLHMRCVFDPVAI

-3077 LMQKRYMQ
+3077 LMQTRSMQ
-3085 HQEEQPPEAK
+3085 HKEDQSPEAK
-3095 LVIKERER
+3095 LVIKEREI
-3103 TIIEQLLGHQD
+3103 TVIEQLLGHQD
-3114 GESSEGGGALSTVIQ
+3114 GGSSEGGGALSTVIE
-3129 LFHKCAVEMPEKI
+3129 LFRKCAMEMPDKI

-3149 DFVTFGQLDDLSNH
+3149 DFITFRQLDDLSNQ
-3163 IAVGLEKILNS
+3163 IAFGLEEILNY
-3174 QTSATAKQRYVP
+3174 QTSATTKQRYVP

-3230 TVFLWDGIIGGEK
+3230 TVFLWDGINGGEK
-3243 LQRLAKSTGATAL
+3243 LQSLVRSTGATAL

-3268 YKHKVLPLD
+3268 YKHKILPLD

-3293 GVMIDHR
+3293 GVMINHR

-3306 SSNRGSTDCSWTS
+3306 SSNRGSADCSWTS

-3333 GDLFATLCKGGRLL
+3333 GDLFAALCKGGRLL

-3361 LKDLSVTH
+3361 LEDLSVTH
-3369 LSLTPTLGTLI
+3369 LSLTPTLGTLM
-3380 LNDLDNEGFS
+3380 LNDLDNEGLS

-3401 FPLSTLSRVPRTIN
+3401 FPLSTLSRIPRAIK

-3430 ACEVQ
+3430 ACKVQ
-3435 GPVVDVCGGR
+3435 GPDVDVCGGR

-3455 NRHIRVLYPGTTEEV
+3455 NRHIRVLYPETTEQV
-3470 PLGSVGEVCISGQ
+3470 PLGSVGEVCISGL

-3488 YLGEADLTAAYFIP
+3488 YLGQADLTAKHFTP
-3502 NPFSPTGQ
+3502 DPFSPTGR
-3510 GRMYRTGDR
+3510 GIMYRTGDR

-3540 RGIRIDTDEICS
+3540 RGFRVDAEEVCS

-3568 ESNGT
+3568 QSNGT

-3582 VHPVQPGNVIC
+3582 VHPLQPENVIG
-3593 ESIIKEHLAQSLP
+3593 ESTIKEHLAQSLP
-3606 TYMVPAFI
+3606 AYMVPAFI

-3632 AITKMAADR
+3632 AIAKMAEDR
-3641 HNENLEDRSRHS
+3641 HKESLKDRSRHS
-3653 HTPVRAAP
+3653 HTPVSAAP

-3680 DSVDITATFHKM
+3680 DSVDITAAFHKM

-3736 AKNNASYLHFHMRQ
+3736 VKNNASYLYFHMRQ
-3750 GSMATIVL
+3750 ESLATIVL

-3764 QCMVFEPLLPLLD
+3764 QSMVFEPLLPLLD
-3777 GSIDVLLVDD
+3777 GTIDVLLVDD
-3787 PFMGTANYPETLS
+3787 PFMGAARYPETLS
-3800 QWANHCL
+3800 QWASRYL
-3807 TDMKEHIQTDH
+3807 ADIREHIQLDH

-3838 WDQLYGAHSSS
+3838 WDQLYGAHPSS

-3871 ESLIMSSLGR
+3871 DNLIISSLGR
-3881 SEVSPQD
+3881 SEISPQD

-3901 ALEHSKSPPVYEGK
+3901 ALKQSKSPPVYEGK

-3930 DWWKAHCTNITLGVV
+3930 GWWKAHCTNITLGVV

-3958 CVAGISQFINE
+3958 CVASISQFINE

-3990 YGGSSRTDVSM
+3990 YGGSSRTDVST
-4001 EDGDVK
+4001 ENGDTK
-4007 EQTSHYPRLIAHI
+4007 EQTR
-4020 RNSYRKGHP
+4020 
-4029 INTQLHKNGPIP
+4029 
-4041 LDPQPGTKLRVIGA
+4041 
-4055 GLWRTGTASF
+4055 
-4065 SAALAILL
+4065 
-4073 NGPVHHGG
+4073 
-4081 TQTNIGPPDE
+4081 
-4091 ITTWMKVMRLI
+4091 
-4102 LNDNAPDRQQAL
+4102 
-4114 TLIDRQLEG
+4114 
-4123 YAAVTDAPGTQLV
+4123 
-4136 PELMEVYPTP
+4136 
-4146 RSSAP
+4146 
-4151 FATR
+4151 

>member
-9 KKTHCFSQATVNAMW
+9 KKTHCFSQATVNTMW
-24 AARLAPM
+24 AARLSPM
-31 RVQAVHK
+31 SVQAVHQ
-38 ASTFQE
+38 ASAFQE

-50 IADSKHQVNVEVQH
+50 IADSKHQVNVEAQH

-77 SAAHALARRH
+77 NAAHALARRH
-87 VVLRSLFCWNDHA
+87 VVLRSLFCWNDHS
-100 TKQHPGRILML
+100 TKQHPARILML
-111 VLGTDYPEANIKL
+111 VLGTDYPVANIKL

-130 QDMNT
+130 QDTNT
-135 ENPPIDFHVL
+135 EDSPIEFHVL
-145 GLSDAAEIRQWHGE
+145 GLSGASEIRQWHGE
-159 MPWRLTIDSLPGQK
+159 MPWRLTINSLPDQK
-173 NSRLSLCYHTAILDE
+173 CSRLSLCYHTAILDE

-219 LAFRRSHDMQ
+219 QAFRRSHDMQ
-229 RRVQEK
+229 RRVRERF
-235 LAGAPPLLT
+235 AGAPPLLA
-244 VFGSTKPLYREGYGV
+244 VLGSTQPLDREGYGV
-259 TIDKMAMLNPRADR
+259 TIDKVAMPYARADC

-280 LYMALCTLAR
+280 LYMALCTLDG

-298 LIPLRELL
+298 LTPHRGAL

-320 QIRWIQH
+320 QIRWTQH
-327 DSRTLLS
+327 DRNTSLP
-334 RIAESLSSGC
+334 RIAESLASEC
-344 DIHHAFSP
+344 DINHAFSP
-352 GELCSFS
+352 GELCSFIS
-359 PNTAY
+359 NVAY

-387 DGKDSWSDV
+387 EGKDSWSDV
-396 PLVIELIPCG
+396 PLVVELIPCG
-406 GDLYLV
+406 GEFYLV
-412 RISYHRDLFTDNA
+412 RIRYHRDLFKDNP
-425 IAAFRHFFCASLEWQ
+425 IAAFRQFFCASLEWQ
-440 QHGHDTWK
+440 KCEHDTWK
-448 DITLESAVH
+448 DITLEFAVH
-457 DLLSSRPDA
+457 HILSSCPDA
-466 AVHLENQKK
+466 AVQLENQKK
-475 IQTNSEHVGESPGT
+475 IQTNNEHAGESPQTTMLSSTLHTT
-489 IMFSNTSPITTEK
+489 IEK
-502 CTGHTCSSLSNVR
+502 CTGNTYSSLSNAR

-523 HLLERSASRFPEK
+523 HLLERSARRFSEN

-544 DYLTYK
+544 NYLTYK

-556 DLVAVSLTCWIERIQ
+556 DQFAESLSCWIERTKQ
-571 RTSPGEDLIIPISFD
+571 TCPGEEIIIPLSFD
-586 KGFELVIAM
+586 KGFEVVIAM

-633 KADTHKLNEVARR
+633 KADTPKLNEVARR
-646 EGRAI
+646 EGMEI
-651 VALNDLVR
+651 VALNDLAR
-659 MQNKRPLPSNR
+659 MQDKRPLPFTR
-670 KKQPASSLAYIQVTS
+670 KEQPASSLAYIQVTS

-693 IMIEHCNLVAFM
+693 IMIEHRNLVAFM
-705 EADEPEFLGG
+705 EADEPEFLGS
-715 WTTSKLQ
+715 WMTNKLQ

-750 AELLSSLARW
+750 AEILSTLATW

-774 VADLLKDHVP
+774 IADVLKDHVP
-784 AYLSVLMVGG
+784 AYLSILMVGG

-801 IKGIPKECRLYN
+801 IEGIPKQCRLYN

-825 TYTVSEEDENKSNV
+825 TYTVSEENENKSNV
-839 PIGRSFGSCSV
+839 PIGRSFGSCNI

-865 IGEICISGSQV
+865 VGEICISGSQV

-891 VSDPSAKDEKCKL
+891 VSDPSAKDENCKL

-911 RLLPDGRLEYTGR
+911 RFLPDGRLEYTGR
-924 KDKQVKLR
+924 KDTQVKLR
-932 GQRVETLEIEMV
+932 GQRVETLEIEME

-950 VKACAVATG
+950 VKACAVTTG

-973 QPNHQNLFTDATA
+973 QPNHQDSFTDATA
-986 EAGLWASLVDEIK
+986 EERLWASLVDEIK

-1034 LSARA
+1034 LSSRA
-1039 TEVLASEASQ
+1039 TEALASQASQ
-1049 AALEYVHPRDEVER
+1049 AALEYVRPRDEVER

-1086 GGHSVTAIRVASK
+1086 GGHSVTAIRAASK

-1138 TYRAPDSMT
+1138 TYLAPDSMT

-1176 RLRGRLH
+1176 RLRGKLH
-1183 LDALGS
+1183 LDALES

-1208 GDMNVQVVHPFT
+1208 GDMNVQVVHPFS

-1230 GDPGHERLYS
+1230 GDPSHERLYS
-1240 VLRSEQT
+1240 VLHSEQT
-1247 KAFNLTNEPGWRVAV
+1247 KPFNLTDEPGWRVAV

-1304 DSSLILPPLP
+1304 NPSLRLPPLP
-1314 IQYRAYSLWQR
+1314 IHYRGYSLWQR
-1325 QEEQLRQQQRH
+1325 QEGQIRQQQRH

-1360 VPSGQAAVRGIKLG
+1360 VPSGQAAVRGIKIG
-1374 GVLYRDLGSLCKRYS
+1374 GALYRVLERLCKRHS
-1389 TTPFVVLLAAFR
+1389 ITPFVFLLAAFR

-1410 ADTTIGTPFTNRNR
+1410 ADATIGTPITNRNR
-1424 EEHEGIIGLF
+1424 EEHEDIIGLF

-1445 ESDSFEVLVQRVK
+1445 ESDSFGVLVQRVK
-1458 ETAAAAYEH
+1458 ETAAAAFEH

-1476 SELHPT
+1476 SELHLT
-1482 RDSSRNPLIQTIFAF
+1482 RDTSRNPLIQTIFAF
-1497 HPERVDKIS
+1497 HPERVDKIR

-1534 GLEGDIVF
+1534 GLEGDIIF
-1542 STELFHGRTIEV
+1542 STELFHGRTIDI

-1566 LENSHT
+1566 LEDLHT

-1581 ATSALDDMN
+1581 ATSALEDMD
-1590 LLGIRRSEYPRTS
+1590 LLGIRRSEYPRSS

-1612 VAAHPGKTAVK
+1612 VAAHPHRTAVK
-1623 DNQNQWSYARLDLES
+1623 DNQYQWSYTRLDLES
-1638 DKMAGWLRDLKMP
+1638 DKMAGWLRDLKLP

-1690 RIESILSFIEGNRVV
+1690 RIEAILSFIEGKRVV
-1705 LVGSGCELPIT
+1705 LVGSGCEFPIT

-1739 VDNTMPTA
+1739 FDNIMPTL

-1777 KGCDMLKE
+1777 KGCGLLKE
-1785 EVAAKPFAH
+1785 EVTAKPFAH

-1816 VICIDSMT
+1816 VICIDSVT
-1824 ITDFEAFSNI
+1824 ITDFEAFSNVL
-1834 FHAEGIEIALI
+1834 HAKGIRVALI

-1855 EPSASISELHT
+1855 DSSALISKLHT

-1887 YDVVNAYG
+1887 CDVINAYG
-1895 PTENTVISTFY
+1895 PTENTVISTYY
-1906 RLPESGGYHNGV
+1906 RLAEGDGYHNGV
-1918 PIGQAVT
+1918 PIGQVGP
-1925 NSKAYV
+1925 NSGAYV
-1931 VDRQLCLVPPGV
+1931 VDQQLCPVPPGV

-1958 TDTRRDVNRFLNIDI
+1958 TDTRRDVNRFVNIDI

-2011 RVETEEIEHVLHSSG
+2011 RVETEEIEHVIRSSG
-2026 LVGSAAVLFQQP
+2026 LDGNAAVLFQQP
-2038 DNQEGRLVA
+2038 ENQEGRLVA
-2047 FVTLLKGGYKHLPM
+2047 FVTLLKEADKQVPM
-2061 DEVARGIEEQE
+2061 NESARGIKEQE

-2088 QIDPREAEE
+2088 QIDPRQAGRDFSGWKSMYDGADIDKEE
-2097 MGEWLDDTITT
+2097 MREWLDDTITT

-2116 NVVEIGTGSGMIL
+2116 NVLEIGTGSGMIL
-2129 FNIAND
+2129 FNIAKD

-2152 KTIMDKTNPTLASKV
+2152 KTMMDKVNPTLASKV
-2167 QLHVGSASDLDKIS
+2167 QLHVGSASDLD
-2181 PNISRPDLVVVNSV
+2181 NISSNNLSPDLVVVNSV

-2209 LDLLRKHQ
+2209 LDLLLRHQ

-2240 LHGEGE
+2240 LHREGK
-2246 ISLEYICQ
+2246 ISPEYIRQ

-2275 LAAEFTDLIHHVE
+2275 LAAEFPDLVHHVE

-2310 AVRQDYLPIIHTVDA
+2310 AVRQVYLPIIHTVDA
-2325 DQWID
+2325 DRWID
-2330 YSTQGLSRNGLL
+2330 YSAQGLSRNGLL

-2357 NIPHSKTI
+2357 NIPFSKTI
-2365 FERLVVEAFSS
+2365 FERLVAEAFSS
-2376 QTTMTDIGWLPS
+2376 RTTMTDIGWLPS
-2388 IRQNAAEVDGLS
+2388 IRQNADEVDGLS
-2400 AKDLVDLGTLAGF
+2400 AMDLVDLGALAGF

-2439 NGRQRT
+2439 DGRQRT
-2445 IFQFCT
+2445 MFRFRS

-2457 IEEFS
+2457 TQDFS
-2462 NRPMQVQPTR
+2462 NRPMQGQPTR
-2472 QIIRELQQFL
+2472 HIIREIQQFL

-2520 MAPRQAPADMTFVHP
+2520 MAPRQTPADMTFVRP

-2540 VIVCEAFGHVLGC
+2540 VIVCEAFSHVLGC

-2590 LFDYPTPGALAS
+2590 LFDCPTPGALANM
-2602 RISTICDESSGEEA
+2602 ISTICDESGEGEA
-2616 ESDEIQGI
+2616 ESDRIQRVD
-2624 NEFAGYE
+2624 EFADYE
-2631 PVVHDEWNQAVEAAG
+2631 PVVHDGWNQAVKAAG
-2646 ICAADVVHMFP
+2646 ICAADVVHIIP
-2657 CSPFQEGVLAADLVL
+2657 CSPFQEGVLTADLVL
-2672 RDSPAY
+2672 GDSPAS

-2684 RFDGRL
+2684 KFDGHL
-2690 DVDMLQSAWHSV
+2690 DVRALQSAWHSTV
-2702 VAREEMLRTAFM
+2702 TREEMLRTAFL
-2714 PSTQDLSLSGMCS
+2714 PSTQDMSLSEMCS

-2737 DSNEVERVST
+2737 DSNEVKRVST
-2747 LRQQEYN
+2747 LRQQECN
-2754 PLPDLG
+2754 QSPDLG

-2770 RQNDVTGLMQPEL
+2770 RQDDVTGFMQLEL

-2792 AYLSYILEG
+2792 AYLSYILDG

-2813 PTNDDRSSHMPFIT
+2813 TTNDDNSSHMPFIT

-2833 QKDRSVG
+2833 LNDRSVG
-2840 STFWKKYLD
+2840 SSFWKKYLD

-2857 ITCGLRGPMDGV
+2857 IPCGLRGPMDGV
-2869 RIPHEVRAEWS
+2869 QIPHEVRADRN

-2921 SGRAHSEFV
+2921 SGRAHSGFV
-2930 KGPCIATHPVRI
+2930 KGPCIATHP
-2942 PLAVNSKQHSSDGP
+2942 
-2956 RKGVSVEE
+2956 
-2964 LLTRTRDAYLDT
+2964 
-2976 MPYQHFGLESIRR
+2976 
-2989 LTENP
+2989 
-2994 DLLPFQVL
+2994 
-3002 FVFQA
+3002 A

-3012 KNHIFPWSRFSIADG
+3012 KNHRFPWSRFSIADG
-3027 ELKRTDFPLVL
+3027 ELKRTDFPMVL
-3038 EVFCREL
+3038 EVFCQEL
-3045 TGHLQMRCVFDPAAI
+3045 TGHLHMRCVFDPVAI

-3077 LMQKRYMQ
+3077 LMQTRSMQ
-3085 HQEEQPPEAK
+3085 HQETQCPEAK
-3095 LVIKERER
+3095 LVIKEREI
-3103 TIIEQLLGHQD
+3103 TVIEQLLGHQD
-3114 GESSEGGGALSTVIQ
+3114 GGSSEGGDALSTVIE
-3129 LFHKCAVEMPEKI
+3129 LFRQCAMDMPDKI

-3149 DFVTFGQLDDLSNH
+3149 DFVTFGQLDDLSNQ
-3163 IAVGLEKILNS
+3163 IAFGLEEILNY
-3174 QTSATAKQRYVP
+3174 QTSATTKQRYVP

-3230 TVFLWDGIIGGEK
+3230 TVFLWDGINGGEK
-3243 LQRLAKSTGATAL
+3243 LQSLVKSTGATAL

-3268 YKHKVLPLD
+3268 YKHKILPLD

-3293 GVMIDHR
+3293 GVMINHR

-3361 LKDLSVTH
+3361 LEDLSVTH
-3369 LSLTPTLGTLI
+3369 LSLTPTLGTLM
-3380 LNDLDNEGFS
+3380 LNDLDNEGLS

-3401 FPLSTLSRVPRTIN
+3401 FPLSTLSRIPRAIK

-3430 ACEVQ
+3430 ACKIQ
-3435 GPVVDVCGGR
+3435 GPDVDVCGGR

-3455 NRHIRVLYPGTTEEV
+3455 NRHIRVLYPETTEQV
-3470 PLGSVGEVCISGQ
+3470 PLGSVGEVCISGL

-3488 YLGEADLTAAYFIP
+3488 YLGQADLTAKHFTP
-3502 NPFSPTGQ
+3502 DPFSPTGR
-3510 GRMYRTGDR
+3510 GIMYRTGDR

-3540 RGIRIDTDEICS
+3540 RGFRVDAEEVCS

-3568 ESNGT
+3568 QSNGT

-3582 VHPVQPGNVIC
+3582 VHPLQSENVIG
-3593 ESIIKEHLAQSLP
+3593 ESTIKEHLAQSLP
-3606 TYMVPAFI
+3606 AYMVPAFI

-3632 AITKMAADR
+3632 AIAKMAEDR
-3641 HNENLEDRSRHS
+3641 HKESLKDRSRHS
-3653 HTPVRAAP
+3653 HTPVPAAP

-3680 DSVDITATFHKM
+3680 DSVDITAAFHKM

-3764 QCMVFEPLLPLLD
+3764 QSMVFEPLLPLLD
-3777 GSIDVLLVDD
+3777 GTIDVLLVDD
-3787 PFMGTANYPETLS
+3787 PFMGAARYPETLS
-3800 QWANHCL
+3800 QWASRYL
-3807 TDMKEHIQTDH
+3807 ADMKEHIQLDH

-3871 ESLIMSSLGR
+3871 DNLIISSLGR
-3881 SEVSPQD
+3881 SEISPQD

-3901 ALEHSKSPPVYEGK
+3901 ALKQSKSPPVYEGK

-3930 DWWKAHCTNITLGVV
+3930 GWWKAHCTNITLGVV

-3958 CVAGISQFINE
+3958 CVARISRFIHE
-3969 HCNAVIEENRAVS
+3969 HCNSVIEENRAVS

-3990 YGGSSRTDVSM
+3990 NGGSSRTDVST
-4001 EDGDVK
+4001 ENGDTK
-4007 EQTSHYPRLIAHI
+4007 EQTR
-4020 RNSYRKGHP
+4020 
-4029 INTQLHKNGPIP
+4029 
-4041 LDPQPGTKLRVIGA
+4041 
-4055 GLWRTGTASF
+4055 
-4065 SAALAILL
+4065 
-4073 NGPVHHGG
+4073 
-4081 TQTNIGPPDE
+4081 
-4091 ITTWMKVMRLI
+4091 
-4102 LNDNAPDRQQAL
+4102 
-4114 TLIDRQLEG
+4114 
-4123 YAAVTDAPGTQLV
+4123 
-4136 PELMEVYPTP
+4136 
-4146 RSSAP
+4146 
-4151 FATR
+4151 

>member
-24 AARLAPM
+24 AARLSPM
-31 RVQAVHK
+31 SVQAVHQ
-38 ASTFQE
+38 ASAFQE

-50 IADSKHQVNVEVQH
+50 IADSKHQVNVEAQH
-64 FTCRERLNVAHLN
+64 FICRERLNVAHLN
-77 SAAHALARRH
+77 NAAHALARRH

-100 TKQHPGRILML
+100 IKQHPARILML
-111 VLGTDYPEANIKL
+111 VLGPDYPVANIKL
-124 VSEGPT
+124 VSEEPT
-130 QDMNT
+130 QDTNT
-135 ENPPIDFHVL
+135 EDSPIDFHVL
-145 GLSDAAEIRQWHGE
+145 GLSDASEIRQWHGE
-159 MPWRLTIDSLPGQK
+159 MPWRLTINSLPDQK
-173 NSRLSLCYHTAILDE
+173 GSRLSLCYHTAILDE
-188 SSACRMLRY
+188 SSACQMLRY

-229 RRVQEK
+229 RRVRERF
-235 LAGAPPLLT
+235 AGAPPLLA
-244 VFGSTKPLYREGYGV
+244 VLGSTKPLDREGYGV
-259 TIDKMAMLNPRADR
+259 TIDKVAMPYARADC

-280 LYMALCTLAR
+280 LYMALCTLDG

-298 LIPLRELL
+298 LTPHRGAL
-306 PSNHREVLGPILVP
+306 PSNHREVLGPILQP
-320 QIRWIQH
+320 QIRWTQH
-327 DSRTLLS
+327 DSHTSLL
-334 RIAESLSSGC
+334 RVAESLASGC
-344 DIHHAFSP
+344 DINHAFSP
-352 GELCSFS
+352 GELCSFIS
-359 PNTAY
+359 NAAY

-373 IESCASTGVEAWTW
+373 IESCASTGVGTWTW
-387 DGKDSWSDV
+387 EGKDSWSDV

-406 GDLYLV
+406 GDSYLV
-412 RISYHRDLFTDNA
+412 RNCYHRDLFTDNT
-425 IAAFRHFFCASLEWQ
+425 IAAFRQFFCASLEWQ
-440 QHGHDTWK
+440 QHEHDTRR
-448 DITLESAVH
+448 DITLEFAVH
-457 DLLSSRPDA
+457 SILSSCPDA

-475 IQTNSEHVGESPGT
+475 IQTNNKPVSESPET
-489 IMFSNTSPITTEK
+489 IMLSTTSHITIEK
-502 CTGHTCSSLSNVR
+502 CTGHEHYSLSNMR

-523 HLLERSASRFPEK
+523 DLLERSARRFPEK

-556 DLVAVSLTCWIERIQ
+556 DQLAESLTYWIDRTQ
-571 RTSPGEDLIIPISFD
+571 QTSPGEEIIIPLSID
-586 KGFELVIAM
+586 KGSELVIAM

-633 KADTHKLNEVARR
+633 KADTPTLNEVARR
-646 EGRAI
+646 EGKAI
-651 VALNDLVR
+651 VALNELAR
-659 MQNKRPLPSNR
+659 MQDKHTLPFIRSE
-670 KKQPASSLAYIQVTS
+670 QLGSSLAYIQVTS

-693 IMIEHCNLVAFM
+693 IMIEHRNLVAFM
-705 EADEPEFLGG
+705 EADEPDFLGT
-715 WTTSKLQ
+715 WTTNKLQ

-750 AELLSSLARW
+750 AAILSSLAEW
-760 LEMTSVTDLNTSPL
+760 LEMASVTDLNTSPL

-801 IKGIPKECRLYN
+801 IEGIPKECRLYN

-825 TYTVSEEDENKSNV
+825 TYTVSEEDKDESNV
-839 PIGRSFGSCSV
+839 PIGRSFGSCSI
-850 HILAPEST
+850 HILAPEGT

-865 IGEICISGSQV
+865 IGELCISGAQV

-911 RLLPDGRLEYTGR
+911 RVLPDGKLEYTGR
-924 KDKQVKLR
+924 KDKQVKIR
-932 GQRVETLEIEMV
+932 GQRVETLEIEME

-973 QPNHQNLFTDATA
+973 QPNHVDSFTDATA
-986 EAGLWASLVDEIK
+986 EECDWASLVAELK

-1034 LSARA
+1034 LSSRA
-1039 TEVLASEASQ
+1039 TEVLASQASQ
-1049 AALEYVHPRDEVER
+1049 AGLEYVHPRDELER

-1071 VFSCQVGITN
+1071 VFSCQVGITS

-1086 GGHSVTAIRVASK
+1086 GGHSITAIRVASK
-1099 IRKHLRTVITFRD
+1099 IRKHFRTVITFRD

-1123 ARIRASAENIPQSLP
+1123 ARIRASAGSKPQSLP

-1183 LDALGS
+1183 LDALEA
-1189 ALLALEERHETLRT
+1189 ALLALEQRHETLRT

-1208 GDMNVQVVHPFT
+1208 GDMNVQVVQPFSP
-1220 LKGIR
+1220 KAIR

-1230 GDPGHERLYS
+1230 GDHGPGDERLYS

-1247 KAFNLTNEPGWRVAV
+1247 KPFNLTDEPGWRVAV

-1295 FYSESLRGK
+1295 FYSEALHGK
-1304 DSSLILPPLP
+1304 DPSLILPPLP
-1314 IQYRAYSLWQR
+1314 IQYRGYSLWQR

-1354 DKPRPA
+1354 DKPRPD
-1360 VPSGQAAVRGIKLG
+1360 VPSGQAAVRGIKIG
-1374 GVLYRDLGSLCKRYS
+1374 GALYSDLERLCKRHS
-1389 TTPFVVLLAAFR
+1389 ITPFIVLLAAFR

-1410 ADTTIGTPFTNRNR
+1410 ADAIIGTPITNRNR
-1424 EEHEGIIGLF
+1424 EEHEDIIGLF

-1440 RVEIS
+1440 RIEIS
-1445 ESDSFEVLVQRVK
+1445 ESNSFEVLVQRVK
-1458 ETAAAAYEH
+1458 ETAAAAFEH

-1476 SELHPT
+1476 SELHPI

-1497 HPERVDKIS
+1497 HPERVNQIS

-1526 FHVCQCED
+1526 FHVCQCGD
-1534 GLEGDIVF
+1534 GLEGDLIY
-1542 STELFHGRTIEV
+1542 STELFHGRTIEI
-1554 LLSIFQD
+1554 LLSTFQD
-1561 ILRVG
+1561 ILRIG
-1566 LENSHT
+1566 LEVSHSV
-1572 AIETIPLPS
+1572 IETIPLS
-1581 ATSALDDMN
+1581 SGTSALADMG
-1590 LLGIRRSEYPRTS
+1590 LLDIRRSPYPRTS
-1603 SIVDVFREQ
+1603 SIIDVFREQ
-1612 VAAHPGKTAVK
+1612 VAAYPDRTAAK
-1623 DNQNQWSYARLDLES
+1623 DNQYQWSYTRLDLES
-1638 DKMAGWLRDLKMP
+1638 DKIAGWLRDLKLP
-1651 KETVITVFANR
+1651 KETVIAIFANR

-1672 ILKANMAY
+1672 VLKANMAY
-1680 LPLDIKFPAA
+1680 LPLDIKCPAA
-1690 RIESILSFIEGNRVV
+1690 RIETILSFIEGNRVV

-1716 HLDRVDVVPMA
+1716 HLDGVDVVPMA

-1739 VDNTMPTA
+1739 VDNIMPTP

-1777 KGCDMLKE
+1777 KGCDLLKE
-1785 EVAAKPFAH
+1785 EVTAKPFAH

-1816 VICIDSMT
+1816 VICIDGAT

-1834 FHAEGIEIALI
+1834 FHAEGIEVALI

-1855 EPSASISELHT
+1855 EPSASIFELHT

-1873 ADPQDMIKARKLVQ
+1873 ADPKDMIKARKLVQ
-1887 YDVVNAYG
+1887 CNVVNAYG
-1895 PTENTVISTFY
+1895 PTENTIISAFY
-1906 RLPESGGYHNGV
+1906 RLPEGGGYHNGV
-1918 PIGQAVT
+1918 PIGQAVP
-1925 NSKAYV
+1925 NSGAYV
-1931 VDRQLCLVPPGV
+1931 VDQQLCLVPPGV

-1958 TDTRRDVNRFLNIDI
+1958 TDTQRDVNRFVNIDI

-2011 RVETEEIEHVLHSSG
+2011 RVETEEIEHVLRSSG
-2026 LVGSAAVLFQQP
+2026 LVENAAVLFQQP
-2038 DNQEGRLVA
+2038 ENQEGRLVA
-2047 FVTLLKGGYKHLPM
+2047 FVTMLKGGDKHVPM
-2061 DEVARGIEEQE
+2061 DEVARGRKEQE

-2116 NVVEIGTGSGMIL
+2116 NVLEIGTGSGMIL

-2152 KTIMDKTNPTLASKV
+2152 KTMMGKVNPTLASKV
-2167 QLHVGSASDLDKIS
+2167 QLHIGSASDLDKIS
-2181 PNISRPDLVVVNSV
+2181 SDISSPDIVVVNSV
-2195 AQYFPSAEYLSRLI
+2195 AQYFPSAEYLSKLI

-2240 LHGEGE
+2240 LHGQEK
-2246 ISLEYICQ
+2246 ITPEYIRQ
-2254 SMADTVENET
+2254 SMADTVENEI

-2275 LAAEFTDLIHHVE
+2275 LAAEFPDLIHHVE

-2310 AVRQDYLPIIHTVDA
+2310 AVRQDYLPIIHTIDA

-2330 YSTQGLSRNGLL
+2330 YSAQGLSRNGLL

-2357 NIPHSKTI
+2357 NIPHSKTV

-2376 QTTMTDIGWLPS
+2376 GTTMTDIGWLPS
-2388 IRQNAAEVDGLS
+2388 IRQNADEVDGLS
-2400 AKDLVDLGTLAGF
+2400 AMDLVDLGTLAGF
-2413 HVELSWARQFS
+2413 RVELSWARQFS
-2424 QHGGLDAIFHRIKSQ
+2424 QHGGLDAIFHCIKSQ
-2439 NGRQRT
+2439 DGRQRT
-2445 IFQFCT
+2445 MFRFRS

-2457 IEEFS
+2457 TGDFS
-2462 NRPMQVQPTR
+2462 NRPMQGQPTR
-2472 QIIRELQQFL
+2472 HIIRELQHFL
-2482 KIRVPWYMVPA
+2482 KLRVPWYMVPA

-2520 MAPRQAPADMTFVHP
+2520 MAPRHAPADMTFVCP

-2573 AISKIVE
+2573 AISKIIE

-2590 LFDYPTPGALAS
+2590 LFDCPTPGALAN
-2602 RISTICDESSGEEA
+2602 RISKIRDESSEEA
-2616 ESDEIQGI
+2616 ESGRIQGI
-2624 NEFAGYE
+2624 DEFADHE
-2631 PVVHDEWNQAVEAAG
+2631 PVLHDEWNQAVEAAG
-2646 ICAADVVHMFP
+2646 ICTADIVHIIP
-2657 CSPFQEGVLAADLVL
+2657 CSPFQEGVLTADLVL
-2672 RDSPAY
+2672 GDSPAY

-2684 RFDGRL
+2684 KFDGHLNVRA
-2690 DVDMLQSAWHSV
+2690 LQSAWHLT

-2714 PSTQDLSLSGMCS
+2714 PSTQDISLNGMCS

-2737 DSNEVERVST
+2737 DSNEVKRVST

-2754 PLPDLG
+2754 QPPDLG
-2760 IGHIPVSLAL
+2760 MGHIPVSLAL
-2770 RQNDVTGLMQPEL
+2770 KQGDVTGFMQLEL
-2783 TMHHALYDE
+2783 TMHHALYDD
-2792 AYLSYILEG
+2792 AYLSYILNG

-2813 PTNDDRSSHMPFIT
+2813 LTNDDNSSHMPFIK

-2840 STFWKKYLD
+2840 SSFWKKYLD

-2857 ITCGLRGPMDGV
+2857 IPCGLRGPMDG
-2869 RIPHEVRAEWS
+2869 IQFPHEVRAEWN
-2880 GDAEALSRIYSTT
+2880 GDAEALSKVYSTT

-2942 PLAVNSKQHSSDGP
+2942 SLAVNSKQHSSDG
-2956 RKGVSVEE
+2956 RRGGISIEE

-2976 MPYQHFGLESIRR
+2976 MPFQHLGLESIRR

-3012 KNHIFPWSRFSIADG
+3012 KNHRFPWNRFSIADG
-3027 ELKRTDFPLVL
+3027 ELKRTDFPMVL
-3038 EVFCREL
+3038 EVFCQEL
-3045 TGHLQMRCVFDPAAI
+3045 TGHLHMRCVFDPAAI
-3060 LPADADWVLQHI
+3060 LPEDADWVLQHI

-3077 LMQKRYMQ
+3077 LMQTRSMQ
-3085 HQEEQPPEAK
+3085 HQEDQYPEAK
-3095 LVIKERER
+3095 LVIKEPEI
-3103 TIIEQLLGHQD
+3103 TVIKQLLGHQD
-3114 GESSEGGGALSTVIQ
+3114 GKTSEGGGAFSTVIE
-3129 LFHKCAVEMPEKI
+3129 LFRKCAMEMPNKI
-3142 ALQVQRS
+3142 ALQIQRS
-3149 DFVTFGQLDDLSNH
+3149 DFVTFRQLDDLSNQ
-3163 IAVGLEKILNS
+3163 IAFGLEEILNY
-3174 QTSATAKQRYVP
+3174 QTSATTKQRYVP

-3230 TVFLWDGIIGGEK
+3230 NVFLWDGINGGEK
-3243 LQRLAKSTGATAL
+3243 LQSLVKSTGATAL
-3256 TVDDLLQNTSQT
+3256 TVNDLLQYTSQT
-3268 YKHKVLPLD
+3268 YKHKTLPLD

-3284 TSGSTGIPK
+3284 TSGTTGIPK
-3293 GVMIDHR
+3293 GVMINHR

-3361 LKDLSVTH
+3361 LEDLSVTH

-3380 LNDLDNEGFS
+3380 LNDLDNEGLS

-3401 FPLSTLSRVPRTIN
+3401 FPLSTLSRVPRTMN

-3430 ACEVQ
+3430 ACKVQ
-3435 GPVVDVCGGR
+3435 GPDVDVCGGR

-3455 NRHIRVLYPGTTEEV
+3455 NRHIRVLYPETSEQV
-3470 PLGSVGEVCISGQ
+3470 PLGSVGELCISGL

-3488 YLGEADLTAAYFIP
+3488 YLGQADLTAKHFTP
-3502 NPFSPTGQ
+3502 DPFSPTGR

-3540 RGIRIDTDEICS
+3540 RGFRIDTEEVCS
-3552 VAQEHPQII
+3552 VAQKHPQII

-3568 ESNGT
+3568 QSSGSGIEA
-3573 ETLTAFVEA
+3573 LTALVEV
-3582 VHPVQPGNVIC
+3582 VHPLQPGDVIC
-3593 ESIIKEHLAQSLP
+3593 EATVKEHLAQSLP
-3606 TYMVPAFI
+3606 SYMVPAFI

-3632 AITKMAADR
+3632 AITRMAEDR
-3641 HNENLEDRSRHS
+3641 HKESLKDRSRHP

-3680 DSVDITATFHKM
+3680 DSVDITAAFHRM

-3707 RQELHLDL
+3707 RQELHLGL

-3764 QCMVFEPLLPLLD
+3764 QSMVFEPLLPLLD
-3777 GSIDVLLVDD
+3777 GTIDVLLVDD
-3787 PFMGTANYPETLS
+3787 PFMGAARYPDTLS
-3800 QWANHCL
+3800 QWASRYL
-3807 TDMKEHIQTDH
+3807 ADMKEHIQADH

-3826 FGGFIAFEMAHK
+3826 FGGVIAFEMAHK
-3838 WDQLYGAHSSS
+3838 WDQLYGAHSGS

-3859 VDNRVWKGESEK
+3859 VDNRAWKGESEK
-3871 ESLIMSSLGR
+3871 DNLIMSSLGR
-3881 SEVSPQD
+3881 SEISLQD

-3901 ALEHSKSPPVYEGK
+3901 ALEQSESPPVYEGK

-3958 CVAGISQFINE
+3958 CVAAISRFINE
-3969 HCNAVIEENRAVS
+3969 HCKAVIEENRAVS

-3990 YGGSSRTDVSM
+3990 YGGSSRTDVSN

-4007 EQTSHYPRLIAHI
+4007 EQTR
-4020 RNSYRKGHP
+4020 
-4029 INTQLHKNGPIP
+4029 
-4041 LDPQPGTKLRVIGA
+4041 
-4055 GLWRTGTASF
+4055 
-4065 SAALAILL
+4065 
-4073 NGPVHHGG
+4073 
-4081 TQTNIGPPDE
+4081 
-4091 ITTWMKVMRLI
+4091 
-4102 LNDNAPDRQQAL
+4102 
-4114 TLIDRQLEG
+4114 
-4123 YAAVTDAPGTQLV
+4123 
-4136 PELMEVYPTP
+4136 
-4146 RSSAP
+4146 
-4151 FATR
+4151 